1 MSPHDEQQ
9 RADAASRILER
20 NRLIARVAIARKN
33 GARVVFANG
42 CFDLLHVGHV
52 RYLEGA
58 RSLGDVL
65 VVAVNGDEQVR
76 RLKGEG
82 RPFVPE
88 RERAETV
95 AALRAVDY
103 VTIFHEPTVREL
115 LLALR
120 PDIHAKGTDYTEE
133 SVPERGIVNSY
144 GGRVCIVGD
153 PKDHSSTDILRR
165 ITGEVRQRLDVL
177 LKSNEL
183 RSEADD
189 SPKPHEPREMTDE
202 QPVTGK
208 PSAPHE
214 PPEGDELQANTDEA
228 RVAIEE

>member
-1 MSPHDEQQ
+1 MPPHDEQQ
-9 RADAASRILER
+9 RPDAASRILER
-20 NRLIARVAIARKN
+20 NRLIARVAIARKS

-42 CFDLLHVGHV
+42 CFDILHVGHV
-52 RYLEGA
+52 RYLEEA

-82 RPFVPE
+82 RPYVPE

-103 VTIFHEPTVREL
+103 VTIFHEPTVAAL

-133 SVPERGIVNSY
+133 NVPERDVVSSY

-153 PKDHSSTDILRR
+153 PKDHSSTE
-165 ITGEVRQRLDVL
+165 T
-177 LKSNEL
+177 LK
-183 RSEADD
+183 
-189 SPKPHEPREMTDE
+189 KVM
-202 QPVTGK
+202 
-208 PSAPHE
+208 
-214 PPEGDELQANTDEA
+214 GDG
-228 RVAIEE
+228 